1 MDDTAID
8 SRCLKVVLEACSGV
22 CRSFKQLH
30 QRSTTMYYSPL
41 FTMSLFLAGK
51 LSHTIDYR
59 DTLTNNLIMRRFDFD
74 LLYLEVP

>member
-1 MDDTAID
+1 
-8 SRCLKVVLEACSGV
+8 
-22 CRSFKQLH
+22 
-30 QRSTTMYYSPL
+30 MYYSPL